1 MYLSTQQGKDI
12 HIIDD
17 SASSY
22 HQIGITL
29 LNDTR
34 GNRVDN
40 IVNDKREGVAIV
52 SEIYKQWL
60 AEDKNYSWVT
70 LTKCFRRCRLNTL
83 AYDIEEHFGLPSPP
97 DDEKGT
103 ISILLAQKSV
113 GYGSS
118 DTSLPK
124 LRNCEAH
131 SRV

>member
-17 SASSY
+17 SANSY

-52 SEIYKQWL
+52 TEIYKQWL
-60 AEDKNYSWVT
+60 AEDKNHSWVT
-70 LTKCFRRCRLNTL
+70 LTKCFRCCRLNTL
-83 AYDIEEHFGLPSPP
+83 AYDIEKHFGLPSPP

-103 ISILLAQKSV
+103 LQL
-113 GYGSS
+113 YNN
-118 DTSLPK
+118 
-124 LRNCEAH
+124 LRATVAV
-131 SRV
+131 R